1 MNNVSTKDYLINNFD
16 DITRETLLELEKTQR
31 DFWNISRQ
39 TAEFLYTQIIL
50 NNCQNA
56 IEIGTSNGY
65 SGLWLS
71 KALKVTGGKLTT
83 IEYYPKRQDIAI
95 ENFKKCGTFDIITP
109 IIGDACEVIERI
121 DNSKKFDFVFSD
133 ANKRQSVEY
142 FRLLDKH
149 IAKGGIFAC
158 DNVLS
163 HKEKMQT
170 FIDAINTHPDYENVI
185 LDLPAGLAFA
195 RKIH

>member
-1 MNNVSTKDYLINNFD
+1 MIKDYLINNFD
-16 DITRETLLELEKTQR
+16 EVTRNTLLELEKTQR

-50 NNCQNA
+50 NNSKNV

-71 KALKVTGGKLTT
+71 KALKKTGGHLTT
-83 IEYYPKRQDIAI
+83 IEYYPKRQDIAV

-109 IIGDACEVIERI
+109 IIGDACENLVKI
-121 DNSKKFDFVFSD
+121 DSDVKFDFVFSD
-133 ANKRQSVEY
+133 ANKRESVKY
-142 FRLLDKH
+142 FEILDPH
-149 IAKGGIFAC
+149 IVKGGIFAC
-158 DNVLS
+158 DNVIS

-170 FIDAINTHPDYENVI
+170 FLDAINSHPGYENVV
-185 LDLPAGLAFA
+185 LNLPAGLAFA
-195 RKIH
+195 KKVK

>member
-1 MNNVSTKDYLINNFD
+1 MIKDYLINNFD
-16 DITRETLLELEKTQR
+16 EKTRNTLLELEKTQR

-50 NNCQNA
+50 NNSQNA

-71 KALKVTGGKLTT
+71 KALKKTGGHLTT
-83 IEYYPKRQDIAI
+83 IEYYPKRQDIAV

-109 IIGDACEVIERI
+109 LIGDACETLEKIAPEV
-121 DNSKKFDFVFSD
+121 KFDFVFSD

-142 FRLLDKH
+142 FKILDPH
-149 IAKGGIFAC
+149 IVKGGIFAC
-158 DNVLS
+158 DNVIS
-163 HKEKMQT
+163 HKEKTQT
-170 FIDAINTHPDYENVI
+170 FIDAINAHPDYENVI
-185 LDLPAGLAFA
+185 LNLPAGLAFA
-195 RKIH
+195 RKIR